1 MKLSNFVALITIPV
15 FLLTGCNQKENEAT
29 IFNSADYAVLKEIK
43 GTVSQ
48 DYAFNEYVDEV
59 LGFKKF
65 TFMTFVTNKSVY
77 DQIALEC
84 IHKGVLKS
92 VPKKDEFD
100 PERFNKNK
108 ELAGCVRDVIKR
120 PISIDTALYSS
131 LLGINSLNED
141 QELQN
146 LISDAKKDN
155 VLTIQEYLQIGI
167 LTNQKWQ
174 NRPTDTKGQT
184 LAPEIEAAI
193 GKPVDT
199 SQVDNSMKKVSQYIN
214 HKE

>member
-15 FLLTGCNQKENEAT
+15 IFLTGCNQKDTKAT

-43 GTVSQ
+43 GTLSQ
-48 DYAFNEYVDEV
+48 DYAFSEYVDET

-131 LLGINSLNED
+131 LLGINSLDED

-174 NRPTDTKGQT
+174 T
-184 LAPEIEAAI
+184 LAPEVEAAI
-193 GKPVDT
+193 RKPVDT
-199 SQVDNSMKKVSQYIN
+199 SQVDNAMKKVSQFIN

>member
-1 MKLSNFVALITIPV
+1 MNLSNFVALITIPV
-15 FLLTGCNQKENEAT
+15 ILLTGCNQKDTKAT

-43 GTVSQ
+43 ETLSQ
-48 DYAFNEYVDEV
+48 DYAFNEYVDET

-65 TFMTFVTNKSVY
+65 TFMTFITNKSVY

-100 PERFNKNK
+100 LERFNKNK

-120 PISIDTALYSS
+120 PISIDTTLYSS
-131 LLGINSLNED
+131 LLGINYFDED

-146 LISDAKKDN
+146 LITDAKKDN

-199 SQVDNSMKKVSQYIN
+199 SQVDNAMKNVSLYIN

>member
-1 MKLSNFVALITIPV
+1 MNLSNFVALITIPV
-15 FLLTGCNQKENEAT
+15 ILLTGCNQKDTKAT

-48 DYAFNEYVDEV
+48 DYAFNEYIDET

-100 PERFNKNK
+100 PERFNKNN

-155 VLTIQEYLQIGI
+155 ILTIQEYLQIGI

-174 NRPTDTKGQT
+174 T
-184 LAPEIEAAI
+184 LAPEVEAAI
-193 GKPVDT
+193 RKPVDT
-199 SQVDNSMKKVSQYIN
+199 SQVDNAMKKVSQYIN
-214 HKE
+214 SKE